1 MTLLENIVRSRN
13 LAKTNQAVK
22 RLMSGPGEANSS
34 SMAHDVIRLY
44 STLDHEGRIELYTLL
59 AEKFNP
65 NPKTVLEAAA
75 AYADETNAQNLIK
88 LTRAAES
95 PRQELLRRINR
106 ASEGTKTILTMRR
119 EILKLLDKRRDLAA
133 LDYDIR
139 HLLSSWFNPGFLKMH
154 RVDWNSPALVLEKI
168 IHHEAVHAI
177 DGWDDLRR
185 RLQPDRRCFAFFH
198 PQLQDEPLIFV
209 EVALVAEIPNAIGP
223 LVDKKSTPSEST
235 KFKAAVFYSISN
247 CEPGLRGV
255 SLGNFLIKRVA
266 DQLKAEFPSLKTF
279 VTLSP
284 IPGFVDWISKPVDLT
299 ALAQDS
305 VVADKFDKAL
315 RQISLK
321 GKTIAQRV
329 AEGWGPASATD
340 IEKDALQT
348 LCAIYLL
355 HFSTHRSGSPVA
367 KFHLGNGARLYRLNW
382 AADLSK
388 KGLRE
393 SAGLMVNYLYD
404 LDEVEANHEKFNSG
418 EVVRAKSV
426 DKLI

>member
-13 LAKTNQAVK
+13 LTKMNQAVR

-34 SMAHDVIRLY
+34 SMAHDVIRHY
-44 STLDHEGRIELYTLL
+44 STLDHEGRVGFYTLL

-65 NPKTVLEAAA
+65 SPNAVLEAAT
-75 AYADETNAQNLIK
+75 AYAGDSNAQNLIK

-106 ASEGTKTILTMRR
+106 ASEGTKIILTMRR

-185 RLQPDRRCFAFFH
+185 RLLPDRRCFAFFH
-198 PQLQDEPLIFV
+198 PQLPNEPLIFV
-209 EVALVAEIPNAIGP
+209 EVALLAEIPNAIGP
-223 LVDKKSTPSEST
+223 LVDKQSTPSESS
-235 KFKAAVFYSISN
+235 KFKTAVFYSISN

-299 ALAQDS
+299 ALEQDA
-305 VVADKFDKAL
+305 VVAGKFDKAL

-321 GKTIAQRV
+321 GKSVAQRV
-329 AEGWGPASATD
+329 AEGWLPSSATD
-340 IEKDALQT
+340 IERDALQT
-348 LCAIYLL
+348 LCAIYLI
-355 HFSTHRSGSPVA
+355 HFSTQRSGSPVA

-388 KGLRE
+388 KGLKE

-426 DKLI
+426 DKLV

>member
-13 LAKTNQAVK
+13 LTKMNQAVR

-34 SMAHDVIRLY
+34 SMAHDVIRHY
-44 STLDHEGRIELYTLL
+44 STLDQEGRVEFYTLL

-65 NPKTVLEAAA
+65 SPNAVLEAAT
-75 AYADETNAQNLIK
+75 AYAGDSNAQNLIK

-106 ASEGTKTILTMRR
+106 ASEGTKIILTMRR

-185 RLQPDRRCFAFFH
+185 RLLPDRRCFAFFH
-198 PQLQDEPLIFV
+198 PQLPNEPLIFV

-223 LVDKKSTPSEST
+223 LVDKQSSPSASS
-235 KFKAAVFYSISN
+235 KFKTAVFYSISN

-284 IPGFVDWISKPVDLT
+284 IPGFVEWISKPVDLT
-299 ALAQDS
+299 ALEQDT
-305 VVADKFDKAL
+305 VVSGKFDKAL

-321 GKTIAQRV
+321 GRTIAQRV
-329 AEGWGPASATD
+329 AEGWTPSSATD
-340 IEKDALQT
+340 IEKDALQV
-348 LCAIYLL
+348 LCAIYLI
-355 HFSTHRSGSPVA
+355 HFSTQRAGSPVA

-388 KGLRE
+388 KGLKE

-404 LDEVEANHEKFNSG
+404 LDEVEENHEKFNNG

-426 DKLI
+426 DKHI

>member
-13 LAKTNQAVK
+13 LTKMNQAVR

-34 SMAHDVIRLY
+34 SMANDVIRHY
-44 STLDHEGRIELYTLL
+44 STLDQDGRIEFYTLL

-65 NPKTVLEAAA
+65 NPKAVLEAAA
-75 AYADETNAQNLIK
+75 AYASEANAQNLIK
-88 LTRAAES
+88 LTRATES

-106 ASEGTKTILTMRR
+106 APEGTKTILTIRR

-185 RLQPDRRCFAFFH
+185 RLLPDRRCFAFFH
-198 PQLQDEPLIFV
+198 PQLPDEPLIFV
-209 EVALVAEIPNAIGP
+209 EVALVSDIPDSIGP
-223 LVDKKSTPSEST
+223 LVDKKSIPSESS
-235 KFKAAVFYSISN
+235 KFKTAVFYSISN

-284 IPGFVDWISKPVDLT
+284 IPGFVDWISKPIDLT
-299 ALAQDS
+299 TLEKDT
-305 VVADKFDKAL
+305 VVAGKFDKAL

-329 AEGWGPASATD
+329 AEGWIPASATD
-340 IEKDALQT
+340 IEKNSLQT
-348 LCAIYLL
+348 LCAIYLI
-355 HFSTHRSGSPVA
+355 HFSTQRSGSPVA

-404 LDEVEANHEKFNSG
+404 LDEVEENHEKFNSG

-426 DKLI
+426 DKLV

>member
-1 MTLLENIVRSRN
+1 MTLLEKIVQSRHLTKVN
-13 LAKTNQAVK
+13 AAVK

-34 SMAHDVIRLY
+34 SMAQDVIQHY
-44 STLDHEGRIELYTLL
+44 QALDETGRATFYTSL
-59 AEKFNP
+59 AENFNP
-65 NPKTVLEAAA
+65 DPKAVAQAALT
-75 AYADETNAQNLIK
+75 YAEKPDARNLIA

-106 ASEGTKTILTMRR
+106 APGGTKTIVTMRR
-119 EILKLLDKRRDLAA
+119 ELLKVLDKRQDLSA

-154 RVDWNSPALVLEKI
+154 RVDWQSPAHVLEKI

-198 PQLQDEPLIFV
+198 PQLPDEPLIFV
-209 EVALVAEIPNAIGP
+209 EVALLADIPDAIGP
-223 LVDKKSTPSEST
+223 LVDKKSVPTEGS
-235 KFKAAVFYSISN
+235 KFKVAAFYSISN

-284 IPGFVDWISKPVDLT
+284 IPGFVDWMSKPADHSVFEQQ
-299 ALAQDS
+299 LA
-305 VVADKFDKAL
+305 VAAKYEKAL
-315 RQISLK
+315 QLISLK
-321 GKTIAQRV
+321 GKTWAQRLT
-329 AEGWGPASATD
+329 EGWTP
-340 IEKDALQT
+340 EKSTEAEKEALQT
-348 LCAIYLL
+348 LCAIYLIY
-355 HFSTHRSGSPVA
+355 FSTQRSGSPVA
-367 KFHLGNGARLYRLNW
+367 KFHLGNGARLNRINW

-388 KGLRE
+388 KGLKE

-404 LDEVEANHEKFNSG
+404 LDQVEENHETFNRG
-418 EVVRAKSV
+418 EVVYARAV
-426 DKLI
+426 GKLI

>member
-13 LAKTNQAVK
+13 LTKMNQAVK

-34 SMAHDVIRLY
+34 SMAHDVIRHY
-44 STLDHEGRIELYTLL
+44 STLDHEGRVGFYTLL

-65 NPKTVLEAAA
+65 SPNAVLEAAT
-75 AYADETNAQNLIK
+75 AYAGDSNAQNLIK

-106 ASEGTKTILTMRR
+106 ASEGTKIILTMRR

-185 RLQPDRRCFAFFH
+185 RLLPDRRCFAFFH
-198 PQLQDEPLIFV
+198 PQLPNEPLIFV
-209 EVALVAEIPNAIGP
+209 EVALLAEIPNAIGP
-223 LVDKKSTPSEST
+223 LVDKQSTPSESS
-235 KFKAAVFYSISN
+235 KFKTAVFYSISN

-299 ALAQDS
+299 ALEQDA
-305 VVADKFDKAL
+305 VVAGKFDKAL

-321 GKTIAQRV
+321 GKSVAQRV
-329 AEGWGPASATD
+329 AEGWLPSSATD
-340 IEKDALQT
+340 IERDALQT
-348 LCAIYLL
+348 LCAIYLI
-355 HFSTHRSGSPVA
+355 HFSTQRSGSPVA

-418 EVVRAKSV
+418 EVVRTKSV
-426 DKLI
+426 DKLV

>member
-13 LAKTNQAVK
+13 LTKMNQAVK

-34 SMAHDVIRLY
+34 SMAHDVIRHY
-44 STLDHEGRIELYTLL
+44 STLDHEGRVGFYTLL

-65 NPKTVLEAAA
+65 SPNAVLEAAT
-75 AYADETNAQNLIK
+75 AYAGDSNAQNLIK

-106 ASEGTKTILTMRR
+106 ASEGTKIILTMRR
-119 EILKLLDKRRDLAA
+119 EILKLLNKRRDLAA

-185 RLQPDRRCFAFFH
+185 RLLPDRRCFAFFH
-198 PQLQDEPLIFV
+198 PQLPNEPLIFV
-209 EVALVAEIPNAIGP
+209 EVALLAEIPNAIGP
-223 LVDKKSTPSEST
+223 LVDKQSTPSESS
-235 KFKAAVFYSISN
+235 KFKTAVFYSISN

-299 ALAQDS
+299 ALEQDA
-305 VVADKFDKAL
+305 VVAGKFDKAL

-321 GKTIAQRV
+321 GKSVAQRV
-329 AEGWGPASATD
+329 AEGWLPSSATD
-340 IEKDALQT
+340 IERDALQT
-348 LCAIYLL
+348 LCAIYLI
-355 HFSTHRSGSPVA
+355 HFSTQRSGSPVA

-388 KGLRE
+388 KGLKE

-426 DKLI
+426 DKLV

>member
-13 LAKTNQAVK
+13 LTKTNQAVR
-22 RLMSGPGEANSS
+22 RLMSGLGESNSS
-34 SMAHDVIRLY
+34 SMAHDVIRHY
-44 STLDHEGRIELYTLL
+44 STLDQDGRIEFYTLL

-65 NPKTVLEAAA
+65 NPKAVLEAAA
-75 AYADETNAQNLIK
+75 AYASEANAQNLIK
-88 LTRAAES
+88 LTRATES

-106 ASEGTKTILTMRR
+106 APEGTKTILTIRR

-185 RLQPDRRCFAFFH
+185 RLLPDRRCFAFFH
-198 PQLQDEPLIFV
+198 PQLPDEPLIFV
-209 EVALVAEIPNAIGP
+209 EVALVSDIPDSIGP
-223 LVDKKSTPSEST
+223 LVDKKSIPSESS
-235 KFKAAVFYSISN
+235 KFKTAVFYSISN

-284 IPGFVDWISKPVDLT
+284 IPGFVDWISKPIDLT
-299 ALAQDS
+299 TLEKDT
-305 VVADKFDKAL
+305 VVAGKFDKAL
-315 RQISLK
+315 RQVSLK

-329 AEGWGPASATD
+329 AEGWIPASATD
-340 IEKDALQT
+340 IEKNSLQT
-348 LCAIYLL
+348 LCAIYLI
-355 HFSTHRSGSPVA
+355 HFSTQRPGSPVA

-404 LDEVEANHEKFNSG
+404 LDEVEENHEKFNSG

-426 DKLI
+426 DKLV